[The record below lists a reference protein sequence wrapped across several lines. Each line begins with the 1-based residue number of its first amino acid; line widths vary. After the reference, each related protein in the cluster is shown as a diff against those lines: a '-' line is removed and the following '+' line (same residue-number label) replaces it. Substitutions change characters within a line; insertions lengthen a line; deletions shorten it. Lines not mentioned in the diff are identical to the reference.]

1 MRRHYTISST
11 VVGAIPVAAQ
21 ETAIDASELELLTF
35 KLPTLP
41 HHVSVER
48 SVVTLEFTVLPDG
61 TTENIAVVKTEPP
74 NGFDRSAVTAVETW
88 RYKPI
93 QQAVRVTQRFE
104 VKDISLR

>member
-1 MRRHYTISST
+1 MRQSYTIAST

-21 ETAIDASELELLTF
+21 ETVTDALDLEVLTF
-35 KLPTLP
+35 THPTWP
-41 HHVSVER
+41 HRVPIESA
-48 SVVTLEFTVLPDG
+48 VVIVEFTVQPDG
-61 TTENIAVVKTEPP
+61 TTQNIVVVKSEPT
-74 NGFDRSAVTAVETW
+74 NGFDRSVAAAVATR